1 MNIWEKNVLPREISH
16 LNATSVDQSI
26 EFSEKKNRSLVV
38 NSIFYPL
45 DSFVFAMVR
54 QRRHCNSQWSFGVM
68 TILIVHPH

>member
-45 DSFVFAMVR
+45 DSFVFGR
-54 QRRHCNSQWSFGVM
+54 CWFGGGWW
-68 TILIVHPH
+68 LLWRWR